1 MSFSLIFSMSAFALA
16 ASVSPGPV
24 NLVGLSSGGRYPL
37 RFGLI
42 FVSGA
47 TVGFLLLFIL
57 VGLGLSNLFEKLPVF
72 YQWLRWA
79 GVAFLLSLSWML
91 FRSGDVV
98 HTEDAAIPGFWTGF
112 LMQWLNPKAWLASAA
127 GISAYAQTSQ
137 DFWLFTLL
145 YGPICWLSLSCWV
158 LAGAYFRRW
167 LQQPGRIKRF
177 NRVLSLLLFIS
188 AVASLGPVNT
198 I

>member
-16 ASVSPGPV
+16 ASISPGPV
-24 NLVGLSSGGRYPL
+24 NLVGLSCGGRYPL

-47 TVGFLLLFIL
+47 TIGFLLLFVL
-57 VGLGLSNLFEKLPVF
+57 VGLGLSSLFEQWPLV

-79 GVAFLLSLSWML
+79 GVGFLLYLSWVL
-91 FRSGDVV
+91 FFSGDVM
-98 HTEDAAIPGFWTGF
+98 HTDDSAAPGFWTGF

-127 GISAYAQTSQ
+127 GLSAYAKTQQ
-137 DFWLFTLL
+137 EFWLFTLL
-145 YGPICWLSLSCWV
+145 YGPICWLSLTCWV

-167 LQQPGRIKRF
+167 LQQPGRIKYF
-177 NRVLSLLLFIS
+177 NRVLSLLLLIS
-188 AVASLGPVNT
+188 ALASLT
-198 I
+198 